1 MYYLDSNL
9 TSDGINLI
17 SHQHHVLTDP
27 ASLVPVLPDSTLP
40 DPALPDSASSVP
52 SLHAHVSSVPSLHAH
67 VSSDTVLTDFVSS
80 DTVLP
85 DTALPDSISLNS
97 TPQKPPI
104 NFITKLS
111 KNIEKGIFNYA
122 IKESTNRK
130 IIKKWEN
137 RYFVQLYL
145 DRLKTVFVNLKTNP
159 ILVQKLVIGEITPEI
174 FAFMTHQEMCP
185 DQWNDLIALKIK
197 RDESKYVNRVE
208 ASTDMYQCRKCKSRK
223 CTYYSVQVRSADEPM
238 SVFITCSNCSH
249 NFRD

>member
-1 MYYLDSNL
+1 MFIIYKPDEFRENIVNKITQNIICVHCPGFTSN
-9 TSDGINLI
+9 GINLD
-17 SHQHHVLTDP
+17 QDP
-27 ASLVPVLPDSTLP
+27 SLPDPTLP
-40 DPALPDSASSVP
+40 DPTLPDPTLPESS
-52 SLHAHVSSVPSLHAH
+52 
-67 VSSDTVLTDFVSS
+67 
-80 DTVLP
+80 
-85 DTALPDSISLNS
+85 
-97 TPQKPPI
+97 PQKQII
-104 NFITKLS
+104 NSIAKLP
-111 KNIEKGIFNYA
+111 KNIEKGIYNYA
-122 IKESTNRK
+122 IKEATNRK

-137 RYFVQLYL
+137 KYFVQLYL